1 MNVILR
7 VYSLLTTNKMSLFDF
22 FVRLDTNQST
32 KLSEL
37 EIRTGLAAMGMEIN
51 DAEHKLL
58 WEFMHKPKDKKEQS
72 LSSKNLNQISY
83 IDMLEA
89 FVKAGCIKFSK
100 T

>member
-1 MNVILR
+1 
-7 VYSLLTTNKMSLFDF
+7 
-22 FVRLDTNQST
+22 
-32 KLSEL
+32 
-37 EIRTGLAAMGMEIN
+37 MGMEIN